1 MVEIH
6 PNATTTP
13 RTRGL
18 IQQAEGSVAS
28 IARRFGVSE
37 QTVRRWRARPSTS
50 DGSSVP
56 HDLRTTLSRGEEA
69 VVCELRRTLLL
80 PLDDLLRLTREFVNA
95 RASRSALDRLL
106 RREGISRL
114 GDLVPKEEKPA
125 HKAFKAYEPGF
136 VHIDVKYLPQM
147 PGDCARKY
155 LFVAIDR
162 ATRWV
167 HFEIHPH
174 KSAECA
180 TAFLRT
186 VRERMPFAIK
196 KILTDNGREFT
207 DRFTNAGERE
217 PTGEHPFD
225 RECASNRI
233 EHRLIKP
240 FTPKTNGMVE
250 RFNGRIADIIRTER
264 FASSREMAETF
275 ERYLN
280 VYHFHLAQRVLKHQT
295 PCETMIQW
303 HQSHPHL
310 FSKDPTTLPGP
321 DRQALPPTCTF

>member
-1 MVEIH
+1 MVKVH

-37 QTVRRWRARPSTS
+37 QTVRRWRARRTVE
-50 DGSSVP
+50 DGSCVP
-56 HDLRTTLSRGEEA
+56 VRLPTTLSPGQEA

-80 PLDDLLRLTREFVNA
+80 PLDDLLRVTREFINPK
-95 RASRSALDRLL
+95 ASRSALDRLL

-114 GDLVPKEEKPA
+114 GDLIPKEEKSP

-147 PGDCARKY
+147 PGEEARKY

-174 KSAECA
+174 KSAACA
-180 TAFLRT
+180 TEFLCGLRQ
-186 VRERMPFAIK
+186 RMPFTIK

-207 DRFTNAGERE
+207 DRFTNTGERE
-217 PTGEHPFD
+217 PTGTHPFD
-225 RECASNRI
+225 QECARTAI

-250 RFNGRIADIIRTER
+250 RFNGRVAAIIKTER
-264 FASSREMAETF
+264 FTSGTEMAETF
-275 ERYLN
+275 ARYLN
-280 VYHFHLAQRVLKHQT
+280 VYHFHLAQRALNHQT
-295 PCETMIQW
+295 PYETMIQW
-303 HQSHPHL
+303 HRSHPHL
-310 FSKDPTTLPGP
+310 FWKNPPTLPGP
-321 DRQALPPTCTF
+321 DN